1 MSIVWS
7 QRIKHFDRPVK
18 PTRLR
23 IFRRLGRESARRAR
37 SGLPSRSLD
46 AKLVFARI
54 TTYLDIRSGKL
65 SQAEASARLAAF
77 ALAEL
82 RSRLLER
89 KRQRLSTIRARKVTE
104 EKTCINLWRRRRV
117 YLARAESL

>member
-1 MSIVWS
+1 MSIVWN

-18 PTRLR
+18 PTKLR
-23 IFRRLGRESARRAR
+23 MLRRADRESARRAR

-54 TTYLDIRSGKL
+54 RVYLDLRLGKL
-65 SQAEASARLAAF
+65 SQAEASKRLAAF

-89 KRQRLSTIRARKVTE
+89 KRQRLSAIRARKVTE
-104 EKTCINLWRRRRV
+104 AKTCINLWRRRLEFV
-117 YLARAESL
+117 AKVGTL